1 MNIRKLFLGAVA
13 IVAGSIPLSAPA
25 AAADRPWTE
34 GPVSTVA
41 SIRTAPG
48 KFDDYMAFLAK
59 TYKPLME
66 AQKAAGNILD
76 YGVYTAMPRGPDDP
90 DVFLMVTYKN
100 MAALDGLRDRMEP
113 IQEKLQGDAATRQ
126 AAMIARGSMRTQLGS
141 EMIRQLVLK

>member
-13 IVAGSIPLSAPA
+13 VIAGSVALSATS

-34 GPVSTVA
+34 GTVSNVS

-48 KFDDYMAFLAK
+48 RFDDYMAFLAK

-66 AQKAAGNILD
+66 AQKAAGNIVD
-76 YGVYTAMPRGPDDP
+76 YHIYTAMPRSPDDP
-90 DVFLMVTYKN
+90 DVFLVVTYKN

-141 EMIRQLVLK
+141 EMVRQLVLK

>member
-100 MAALDGLRDRMEP
+100 MAALDDMDAKLDP
-113 IQEKLQGDAATRQ
+113 IYEKLQGSLAEQNKAYGER
-126 AAMIARGSMRTQLGS
+126 SKMRTVLGNELIR
-141 EMIRQLVLK
+141 EMKLK

>member
-13 IVAGSIPLSAPA
+13 VAAGSITLSVPA
-25 AAADRPWTE
+25 SAADRPWTE
-34 GPVSTVA
+34 GPVSTIA

-48 KFDDYMAFLAK
+48 KFDDYMAFLAT

-66 AQKAAGNILD
+66 AQKAAGNIVA
-76 YGVYTAMPRGPDDP
+76 YRVYTTVPRSPDDP
-90 DVFLMVTYKN
+90 DVFLMVTYTN

-126 AAMIARGSMRTQLGS
+126 AAMIARSSMRTQLGS
-141 EMIRQLVLK
+141 EMVRQLILK